1 MTQDD
6 KLTEIVKTL
15 AVVVSDLK
23 WLREKWDNQNEWCQ
37 RNEGRITSLE
47 QDMATHKGKHGIL
60 MMIITILTAV
70 LAGLL
75 GWLGAK

>member
-1 MTQDD
+1 MEQDD

-23 WLREKWDNQNEWCQ
+23 WLREKWDDQHQWCQ
-37 RNEGRITSLE
+37 RNEDQISILKT
-47 QDMATHKGKHGIL
+47 DMAANKGKPGIL
-60 MMIITILTAV
+60 MMIITFLTAV
-70 LAGLL
+70 IAGLL

>member
-1 MTQDD
+1 MTQDE

-37 RNEGRITSLE
+37 RNEGRISSLE
-47 QDMATHKGKHGIL
+47 RDMATHKSKPGIL
-60 MMIITILTAV
+60 MLIITVLAAV
-70 LAGLL
+70 IAGLL
-75 GWLGAK
+75 GWLGAR